1 MICSRGIPVG
11 DRSRQDVGE
20 RAFVRAR
27 RLVGARFRPQG
38 YDPATGLD
46 CVGLV
51 WAAYAA
57 AGRRLVRPRDYPLRG
72 WSRERIAEALR
83 RADFVAADGPPQ
95 SGDVALLALAAGQ
108 FHLVMLGPDR
118 CVHAHA
124 GLRRVVETPLDA
136 ALLAAPRWRLTREN

>member
-1 MICSRGIPVG
+1 VDELGH
-11 DRSRQDVGE
+11 

-38 YDPATGLD
+38 YHPATGLD

-72 WSRERIAEALR
+72 WSEERIVEGLLR
-83 RADFVAADGPPQ
+83 AGFVAADGVRR
-95 SGDVALLALAAGQ
+95 SGDVALVALGAGQ
-108 FHLVMLGPDR
+108 FHLMLLGPDR

-124 GLRRVVETPLDA
+124 GLRRVVETPLDT
-136 ALLAAPRWRLTREN
+136 ALLAAPRWRLAQEV

>member
-1 MICSRGIPVG
+1 MDEPSK
-11 DRSRQDVGE
+11 QDWGA

-72 WSRERIAEALR
+72 WSEERIVAGLRCAGFGPAEDAS
-83 RADFVAADGPPQ
+83 Q
-95 SGDVALLALAAGQ
+95 SGDVALVTLAAGQ
-108 FHLVMLGPDR
+108 FHLVLMGRDR

-124 GLRRVVETPLDA
+124 GLRRVVESPLDA
-136 ALLAAPRWRLTREN
+136 MLLAAPRWRLTQEN

>member
-72 WSRERIAEALR
+72 WSEERIVAGLV
-83 RADFVAADGPPQ
+83 RAGFVAVDGSRQ
-95 SGDVALLALAAGQ
+95 DGDVALMALAAGQ
-108 FHLVMLGPDR
+108 FHLLLLGPDR

-136 ALLAAPRWRLTREN
+136 PLLAVPRWRLTGEV

>member
-1 MICSRGIPVG
+1 MICSPVTPVDELG
-11 DRSRQDVGE
+11 H

-57 AGRRLVRPRDYPLRG
+57 AGRRLVRPCEYPLRG
-72 WSRERIAEALR
+72 WSEERIAAGLR
-83 RADFVAADGPPQ
+83 RAGFGPAEDARQ
-95 SGDVALLALAAGQ
+95 SGDVALVALAAGQ
-108 FHLVMLGPDR
+108 FHLALMGPDR

-124 GLRRVVETPLDA
+124 GLRRVVESPLDA
-136 ALLAAPRWRLTREN
+136 VLMAAPRWRLVQEN

>member
-1 MICSRGIPVG
+1 MICSRGIPV
-11 DRSRQDVGE
+11 DKPFKQDWGA

-72 WSRERIAEALR
+72 WSEERIIAGLR
-83 RADFVAADGPPQ
+83 RAGFVPAEDARQ
-95 SGDVALLALAAGQ
+95 SGDVALVALVAGQ
-108 FHLVMLGPDR
+108 FHLALMGPDR

-124 GLRRVVETPLDA
+124 GLRRVVESPLDA
-136 ALLAAPRWRLTREN
+136 ALLAAPRWRLTQEN